1 MNTFDSILRDIKNIG
16 IKENDK
22 IIIHSSMKNVGPT
35 EGGGDTVLDA
45 FCDYLGEEGLVV
57 LPCHTWQS
65 VKEYGNVYDVNV
77 PSNLGLLP
85 NLFRV
90 REGVYR
96 SLHPTH
102 SMCAFGKG
110 AKEFVDGE
118 IGNDCF
124 CGNGRCM
131 NKLLDM
137 GAKVLLLGVTLTSCT
152 FFHLIEEQTTL
163 DHYWFNDKPDFYKI
177 RLDNGEII
185 DNPVY
190 DTKIDTSKYID
201 NALSIVKNE
210 KTTRV
215 GKIGEAECI
224 LFECQKIYPL
234 IQNLI
239 RQNPDVFMGNKKIN
253 Q

>member
-1 MNTFDSILRDIKNIG
+1 MNTYDSILKDIKDIG
-16 IKENDK
+16 IQKNDK
-22 IIIHSSMKNVGPT
+22 IIIHSSMKKIGET
-35 EGGGDTVLDA
+35 DGGGDTVLNA
-45 FCDYLGEEGLVV
+45 FCDYLGEDGLVV
-57 LPCHTWQS
+57 LPCHTWGS
-65 VKEYGNVYDVNV
+65 VQKYQNVFDTNV

-90 REGVYR
+90 RKGVYR

-110 AKEFVDGE
+110 AEQFVEGE

-124 CGNGRCM
+124 CGTGRCM
-131 NKLLDM
+131 SKLLDM

-163 DHYWFNDKPDFYKI
+163 DHYWFNDKPDIYKI
-177 RLDNGEII
+177 KLPDGKLIE
-185 DNPVY
+185 NPVY
-190 DTKIDTSKYID
+190 DTKIDTSKYFD
-201 NALSIVKNE
+201 NALSIVKSE
-210 KTTRV
+210 KTTRL
-215 GKIGEAECI
+215 GKIGNADCI

-239 RQNPDVFMGNKKIN
+239 RQIPDIFMGNRKVY
-253 Q
+253 

>member
-1 MNTFDSILRDIKNIG
+1 MNTFDSLLKDIKNIG
-16 IKENDK
+16 LQKNDK
-22 IIIHSSMKNVGPT
+22 VIIHSSMKNIGLT

-45 FCDYLGEEGLVV
+45 FCEYLGEDGLLV
-57 LPCHTWQS
+57 LPCHTWKS
-65 VKEYGNVYDVNV
+65 VQDYGNVYDTNV

-90 REGVYR
+90 RKGVYR

-110 AKEFVDGE
+110 AKEFVEGE

-163 DHYWFNDKPDFYKI
+163 DHYWFNDKPDTYKI
-177 RLDNGEII
+177 KLEDGKLIE
-185 DNPVY
+185 NPVY
-190 DTKIDTSKYID
+190 DTKIDTSKYFD
-201 NALSIVKNE
+201 NALSLVKSE
-210 KTTRV
+210 KSTKL
-215 GKIGEAECI
+215 GKIGKADCI
-224 LFECQKIYPL
+224 LFECKKIYPL

-239 RQNPDVFMGNKKIN
+239 REDPNVFMGNKFSK
-253 Q
+253 

>member
-22 IIIHSSMKNVGPT
+22 IIIHSSMKKVGST

-45 FCDYLGEEGLVV
+45 FCDYLGREGLVV

-65 VKEYGNVYDVNV
+65 VKEYENVYDVNV

-90 REGVYR
+90 RKGVYR

-124 CGNGRCM
+124 CGKGRCM

-137 GAKVLLLGVTLTSCT
+137 GAKVLLMGVTLTSCT

-185 DNPVY
+185 ENPVY
-190 DTKIDTSKYID
+190 DTKIDTSKYFD

-210 KTTRV
+210 KTTRL
-215 GKIGEAECI
+215 GKIGNAECI